1 MSNFIDRFGALGIL
15 TGLFGIGYG
24 YLQMRKMKKTAEALD
39 LSIEEMSKKI
49 PVDIEKAVLDKAIQK
64 AADREVRSS
73 VQTTSQAII
82 KSAREDMSKKIRE
95 EVSGAYEEIKGG
107 VHDQIHREVSE
118 IDIDEMKSDIKQ
130 EVKDEVF
137 KKVCDLGGIANL
149 FTKRSYGGYGNS
161 IDLDSAKDILDLFPS
176 WERKEILGKLIGRD

>member
-1 MSNFIDRFGALGIL
+1 MSNFVDRIGALGIL
-15 TGLFGIGYG
+15 TGLLGIGYG

-49 PVDIEKAVLDKAIQK
+49 PVDIEKAVLDRAIQK
-64 AADREVRSS
+64 AADREVRTS

-149 FTKRSYGGYGNS
+149 FTGRSNTYGKSGIDINS
-161 IDLDSAKDILDLFPS
+161 INQILNLFDK
-176 WERKEILGKLIGRD
+176 WDRQEVLEMLIGRN